1 MGDAAIDRPHQV
13 EDFSFAESSRECLS
27 QGRIASLTGLV
38 SGEYARWLLSMVETT
53 RRTRTVAFD
62 RFLEARVDLEEG
74 RERARQ
80 FVSSQVRY

>member
-13 EDFSFAESSRECLS
+13 EGFSFAESSRECLS

-62 RFLEARVDLEEG
+62 GFLEAQVDFEKG
-74 RERARQ
+74 RKRAGQ
-80 FVSSQVRY
+80 FVSS